1 MKERRAEER
10 SFHLA
15 SIISLWQLLYW
26 IDNKEKHHY
35 ATKEQRSG
43 FFTSFISR
51 SLYPLLYIVH
61 MTQLKTVSGLCS
73 LTFYK
78 RQ

>member
-43 FFTSFISR
+43 FFSSVISR
-51 SLYPLLYIVH
+51 SLSIHFYILYI
-61 MTQLKTVSGLCS
+61 
-73 LTFYK
+73 
-78 RQ
+78 